1 MFPSFSLGIEIDIT
15 ENLVLFFLG
24 GGVKGLKGKE

>member
-15 ENLVLFFLG
+15 ENLVLFFW